1 MVLVQRFGKPDIF
14 LTMTCNPS
22 WKEILDE
29 LKPHEEVQN
38 RPDLIAR
45 IFKAKLEDLKNEL
58 FKQEIFCKVAAYVYT
73 IEHQKR
79 GLPHIPREKG
89 NVIGQIVS
97 ANLIEGERYYLRI
110 LLNHIRGPKSFE
122 DLKTVNGIVVP
133 TFREA
138 ANLHGLLNK
147 DNSLEECLEEAC
159 LYQMP
164 NSLRRLFATILVYC
178 NPTNPKELWERFEK
192 EMSADFYLTNTT
204 AKNIKKMV
212 LQNISFTLESMGKN
226 INMYHLAPIDIFS
239 DDEEFRHQEIDDELT
254 ITILQEDLLAS
265 NHLTSEQ
272 KNAYELILETLL
284 LNKPAAFFID
294 GPAGTGKPF
303 LYKTLLAEIRSKHMI
318 ALATASSGNLAKLLR
333 LAKLIIWDEAPMS
346 GKHSI
351 EAVDK
356 MLQDINDT
364 NLPFGG
370 KVIVFGG
377 DFRQVL
383 PVIRK
388 STKEEQIDASLA
400 RSHLW
405 SSLIKI
411 KFQENMRSR
420 LDPDFCRYLIKVGN
434 EAIFEGISNYSNNL
448 IEMTNRAILTPKN
461 HSVDE
466 INAII
471 IEKFPGDMVRYY
483 SFDETID
490 TSEQGVMEDFLN
502 TLTPNGLP
510 PHELL
515 LKKNCP
521 IMLLRNINPSEGL
534 CNGTRLICC
543 NFNRN
548 VIDAKISVGHH
559 KGKRVFIPIIPFL
572 PDINENNG
580 CPFKRT
586 QFPIKLSFAMTINK
600 SQGQIF

>member
-1 MVLVQRFGKPDIF
+1 
-14 LTMTCNPS
+14 
-22 WKEILDE
+22 
-29 LKPHEEVQN
+29 
-38 RPDLIAR
+38 
-45 IFKAKLEDLKNEL
+45 
-58 FKQEIFCKVAAYVYT
+58 
-73 IEHQKR
+73 
-79 GLPHIPREKG
+79 
-89 NVIGQIVS
+89 
-97 ANLIEGERYYLRI
+97 
-110 LLNHIRGPKSFE
+110 
-122 DLKTVNGIVVP
+122 
-133 TFREA
+133 
-138 ANLHGLLNK
+138 
-147 DNSLEECLEEAC
+147 
-159 LYQMP
+159 MP
-164 NSLRRLFATILVYC
+164 NSLRCLFATILVYC

-192 EMSADFYLTNTT
+192 EMS
-204 AKNIKKMV
+204 
-212 LQNISFTLESMGKN
+212 
-226 INMYHLAPIDIFS
+226 
-239 DDEEFRHQEIDDELT
+239 
-254 ITILQEDLLAS
+254 EDLLAS
-265 NHLTSEQ
+265 NHLTCEQ
-272 KNAYELILETLL
+272 KHAYELILETLL

-294 GPAGTGKPF
+294 GPAGTEKTF
-303 LYKTLLAEIRSKHMI
+303 LYKTLIAEIRSKHMI
-318 ALATASSGNLAKLLR
+318 AFATASSGVAASILPGGRTAHSRFKIPLNIEKNSTCNV
-333 LAKLIIWDEAPMS
+333 KLIIWDEAPMS

-351 EAVDK
+351 EAVDN

-383 PVIRK
+383 PVIQK

-411 KFQENMRSR
+411 KLTENMRSR
-420 LDPDFCRYLIKVGN
+420 LDPDFCRYLIEVGN
-434 EAIFEGISNYSNNL
+434 GNEPITVNDMIKIPVEMLIQYNNDVESLNSLLEAIFEDISNYSNNL

-483 SFDETID
+483 SFEETID
-490 TSEQGVMEDFLN
+490 TYEQGVMEDFLN

-521 IMLLRNINPSEGL
+521 IMLVRNINPSEGL

-559 KGKRVFIPIIPFL
+559 KGKRVFIPRIPFL

-580 CPFKRT
+580 FPFKRT
-586 QFPIKLSFAMTINK
+586 QFFIKLSFAMTINK
-600 SQGQIF
+600 SQGQTLNSVGIYLPESVFSHGQLYVTLSRAKTANSVKILIRPTTIDNYEKNCTKNIVYKD